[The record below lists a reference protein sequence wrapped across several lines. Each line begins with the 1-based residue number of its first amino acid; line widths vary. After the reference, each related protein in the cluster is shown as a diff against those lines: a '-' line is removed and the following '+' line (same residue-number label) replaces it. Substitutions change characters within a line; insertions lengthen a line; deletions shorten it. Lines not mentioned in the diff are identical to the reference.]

1 MKNLKMTHFQTL
13 TLPQRKYFVN
23 CKILTRQNIDY
34 INRVKN
40 ICMANQHAGRKG
52 LTTNQVELY
61 TTKVLITKEG
71 KLFK

>member
-1 MKNLKMTHFQTL
+1 
-13 TLPQRKYFVN
+13 
-23 CKILTRQNIDY
+23 
-34 INRVKN
+34 
-40 ICMANQHAGRKG
+40 MANQHAGRKG